1 MAPVRALTG
10 FDRLVLACGAGL
22 LVLLISGGGVLEEQC
37 LIAEQERTD
46 ARKALADDR
55 EVCLRMVSGSHAD
68 HFSRCMVELGWVRA
82 EERYRLSAGS
92 AVWP

>member
-1 MAPVRALTG
+1 MAAVREIIA
-10 FDRLVLACGAGL
+10 FDRLILPCGAGL
-22 LVLLISGGGVLEEQC
+22 LVLLISGGGVMEGQR

-55 EVCLRMVSGSHAD
+55 ELCLRLVSAFGTD

-82 EERYRLSAGS
+82 EERYRLSTRS
-92 AVWP
+92 AVLP